1 MFVKQNNGAGDS
13 QLAGHFDFGT
23 AQHLHGV
30 GLGHDAKAIPEQTA
44 GLEQEVQG
52 GALAG
57 LPALLS
63 FWARLAL
70 LDENLQ
76 YLLAMRAL
84 A

>member
-1 MFVKQNNGAGDS
+1 MSVKQNNGACDS
-13 QLAGHFDFGT
+13 QLAGYFHFGT
-23 AQHLHGV
+23 AHGV
-30 GLGHDAKAIPEQTA
+30 GLGHAAKAIPEQTA

-70 LDENLQ
+70 LDGNLQ
-76 YLLAMRAL
+76 YLLAMHAL